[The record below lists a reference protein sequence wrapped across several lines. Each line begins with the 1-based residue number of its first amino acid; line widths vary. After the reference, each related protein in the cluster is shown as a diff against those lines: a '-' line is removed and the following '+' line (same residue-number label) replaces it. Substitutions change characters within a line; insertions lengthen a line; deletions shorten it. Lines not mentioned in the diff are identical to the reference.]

1 MNHRHKIFSSKDL
14 TPMNFEIYNKI
25 YSFLEIR
32 NAYKE
37 INKIRKKLFKE
48 SPSIIDF

>member
-1 MNHRHKIFSSKDL
+1 
-14 TPMNFEIYNKI
+14 MNFENYNKI

-37 INKIRKKLFKE
+37 INKVRKKLFKE
-48 SPSIIDF
+48 PPSIIDF